1 MLQQVSFV
9 CAREHNQAAIALVD
23 VFHCCPGAHDAICWS
38 KVKVVE
44 VYSGRREKRGKERG
58 DNREKR
64 GMDDLLHRCMSL
76 LCSCQV
82 ELYLGGVGVWRTL
95 TLGLVAC

>member
-1 MLQQVSFV
+1 M
-9 CAREHNQAAIALVD
+9 CARQHNQAAIALVD

-44 VYSGRREKRGKERG
+44 VYSRRREKRGKERG
-58 DNREKR
+58 YNRE
-64 GMDDLLHRCMSL
+64 MDDLCHRCMSL

-82 ELYLGGVGVWRTL
+82 ELSTLVEWVSGGL
-95 TLGLVAC
+95 

>member
-9 CAREHNQAAIALVD
+9 CARQHNQAAIALVD

-44 VYSGRREKRGKERG
+44 VCSGRREGKKE
-58 DNREKR
+58 EIR

-82 ELYLGGVGVWRTL
+82 ELSTLVEWVSGGL
-95 TLGLVAC
+95 

>member
-1 MLQQVSFV
+1 MLQKVSFV
-9 CAREHNQAAIALVD
+9 CARQHDQTPIALVD

-44 VYSGRREKRGKERG
+44 VCSGRREERGKERG
-58 DNREKR
+58 DKR
-64 GMDDLLHRCMSL
+64 MTSAQVYVR
-76 LCSCQV
+76 V
-82 ELYLGGVGVWRTL
+82 ELHLGGGGVWRTL